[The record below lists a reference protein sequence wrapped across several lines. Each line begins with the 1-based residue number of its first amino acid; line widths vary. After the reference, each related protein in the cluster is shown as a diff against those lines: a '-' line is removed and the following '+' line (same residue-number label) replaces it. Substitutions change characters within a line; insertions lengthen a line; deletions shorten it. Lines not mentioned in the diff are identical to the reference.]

1 MDSKNEVLILSA
13 VRTPIGSLSG
23 VLSSYT
29 APQLG
34 AKALAAAVERAGV
47 KPEDLGEV
55 VMGNVISAGI
65 GQAPARQAA
74 IGAGIPPSVGAATV
88 NKVCGS
94 GLKAVMMVGQSI
106 RLNEEDLGAAGGME
120 SMSRAPFILEK
131 ARQGYRYGNGVLID
145 SILKDGLMDPYT
157 NVHMGD
163 CGELCAEKHAI
174 SREAQDEFAVKS
186 YQRALEAQKNGAF
199 AAEICPVDGLAVDEE
214 PGRAKFE
221 KMGKLK
227 PAFKPGGTITAANA
241 SKLNDGAAA
250 LILASAK
257 GAAGKK
263 PLARIVDWATFSQEP
278 QWFTTAP
285 AGAIEKLLKKT
296 GWKKEEVDLFEIN
309 EAFSVV
315 SLAVMK
321 LVGLPV
327 EKVNVH
333 GGAVALGH
341 PLGASGARI
350 LVTLLNALSH
360 RNAKRGIAA
369 ICLGGGESVAV
380 AVERV

>member
-1 MDSKNEVLILSA
+1 MDSSKEIFILSA
-13 VRTPIGSLSG
+13 ARTPIGSLNG
-23 VLSSYT
+23 VLASYS

-34 AKALAAAVERAGV
+34 AKAIAAAVERAGV
-47 KPEDLGEV
+47 KLEDLGEV
-55 VMGNVISAGI
+55 VMGNVLSAGV

-74 IGAGIPPSVGAATV
+74 IGAGVPPSVGATTV

-106 RLNEEDLGAAGGME
+106 RLGEIDLGVGGGME
-120 SMSRAPFILEK
+120 SMSRAPYVLEK
-131 ARQGYRYGNGVLID
+131 ARQGYRYGNATLVD
-145 SILKDGLMDPYT
+145 SILKDGLMDPYS
-157 NVHMGD
+157 NIHMGD
-163 CGELCAEKHAI
+163 CGEMCAAKYEI
-174 SREAQDEFAVKS
+174 SRQEQDEFAIRS
-186 YQRALEAQKNGAF
+186 YQRALEAQKNGMF
-199 AAEICPVDGLAVDEE
+199 ADEICAVDGLAADEE

-227 PAFKPGGTITAANA
+227 PAFKPGGTITAANS
-241 SKLNDGAAA
+241 SKLNDGGAA
-250 LILASAK
+250 LALASSKA
-257 GAAGKK
+257 AAGKK
-263 PLARIVDWATFSQEP
+263 PLARIVDWATHSQEP

-285 AGAIEKLLKKT
+285 AGAVEKLLKKT
-296 GWKKEEVDLFEIN
+296 GWKKEDVDLYEIN

-321 LVGLPV
+321 IAGLPA
-327 EKVNVH
+327 EKINVH

-350 LVTLLNALSH
+350 LITLLNALAH
-360 RNAKRGIAA
+360 RGGRRGVAA

-380 AVERV
+380 AVEKV